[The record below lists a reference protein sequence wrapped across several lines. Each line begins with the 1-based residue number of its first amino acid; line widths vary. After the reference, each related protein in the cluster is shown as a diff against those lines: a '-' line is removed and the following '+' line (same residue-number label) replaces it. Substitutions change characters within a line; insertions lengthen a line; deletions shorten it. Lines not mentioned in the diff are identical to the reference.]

1 MHSADCNSRS
11 GEGSGVVQPC
21 ETHKG
26 ANTGG
31 FLFIYMY
38 IFFGEVHKF
47 RLSGGGGYM
56 YLLHKVNGKVHIWRS
71 GLVSQ
76 C

>member
-1 MHSADCNSRS
+1 MESYNLARPTK
-11 GEGSGVVQPC
+11 EPILV
-21 ETHKG
+21 
-26 ANTGG
+26 G
-31 FLFIYMY
+31 FYSYICIY
-38 IFFGEVHKF
+38 FFGEVHKF

-56 YLLHKVNGKVHIWRS
+56 YLLHKINGKVLIWRS